1 MEMGIRLEDPNHP
14 HQDDEQHEKYGNFS
28 MIERFLRIA
37 KTALSADI
45 AVWINVSENRATDH
59 GVIRSD
65 PFADQTDEEG
75 LKNERTLILSVD
87 EITFQQKRLLIPV
100 HFEDG
105 SKGAGL
111 VFYRNSGSWTADD
124 ARLCEDVRSIATN
137 ILSCLS
143 MQEDLRTHEHALFK
157 KSGLITLGQISAEI
171 VHEINNPLA
180 ALHAGL
186 SLLKIRAE
194 STDLSQDYLKDIL
207 KKLLDTTDRN
217 NKIIYNIKKLS
228 RKGENHPVEEFSI
241 RELLDSSVFYCQQR
255 LRALG
260 IRFEGAI
267 VPPHWKSSCRMIQI
281 SQVLVNLMN
290 NAMDAV
296 VGTEKPWVR
305 ISVDQDADWIVI
317 KVIDSGRGI
326 SEKLLKRL
334 FEPFFTTKSESGG
347 TGLGLSISRNL
358 LEANGGMLEYA
369 ETDGHTTF
377 LIKLPNSVQE
387 S

>member
-1 MEMGIRLEDPNHP
+1 MRIRVEHPNHP
-14 HQDDEQHEKYGNFS
+14 HQDNEQHEKYGDFLV
-28 MIERFLRIA
+28 IEQFLRIA

-45 AVWINVSENRATDH
+45 AVWINVSEKIATDQ

-65 PFADQTDEEG
+65 PSADRTDEEG
-75 LKNERTLILSVD
+75 LNDERELILSVD

-100 HFEDG
+100 HFEVG

-143 MQEDLRTHEHALFK
+143 MQEDLRTHERALFK

-180 ALHAGL
+180 TLHAGL
-186 SLLKIRAE
+186 TLLKIKAE
-194 STDLSQDYLKDIL
+194 STDLSQEYLKDIL
-207 KKLLDTTDRN
+207 QKLLDTTDRI

-228 RKGENHPVEEFSI
+228 RKGENDPVEAFSI
-241 RELLDSSVFYCQQR
+241 REMLDSSVFYCQQR

-267 VPPHWKSSCRMIQI
+267 VPPHWISSCRMIQI

-296 VGTEKPWVR
+296 AGTEKPWVR